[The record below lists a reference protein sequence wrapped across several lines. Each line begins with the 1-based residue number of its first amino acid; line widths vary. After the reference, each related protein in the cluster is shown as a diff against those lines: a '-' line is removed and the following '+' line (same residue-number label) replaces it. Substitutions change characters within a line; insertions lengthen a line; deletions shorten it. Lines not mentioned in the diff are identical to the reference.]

1 MNQRRAGAHAPR
13 SLAALLALVLPLTA
27 ATLLTG
33 PAEAAAEPATTDSST
48 AATGAPKSASEV
60 KAFDL
65 ARESGERVEII
76 NRRTETSETYAN
88 PDGSLTQK
96 QFTLPIWTRHDGLW
110 RKADDT
116 VIKREDGTIGPT
128 AAFGITFS
136 PGGDGPMVEM
146 DKEGKKLA
154 LGWPG
159 KLPEPVL
166 GENTALY
173 ASVLPDVDLK
183 LIAKVNGFA
192 QHLIVKTPQAAANP
206 ALKTIKLAVTTVGV
220 TLDDDASDQ
229 LLAKDASGRVVF
241 SAPKPEMWEQPEQAA
256 TDASSTEAPAPLAKS
271 AAKSLLLSGAPDP
284 APEPQ
289 EAPVAADVTANTLT
303 LTPDPTLLASAT
315 QFPLVIDPDF
325 VGGWREKWAVVY
337 SDTPNADYPNGSGWN
352 SSNPADEPRVG
363 YNGTGDTESFF
374 AMNTNG
380 LQGATIQ
387 DATFAVEQ
395 THSWGCDPAAAGY
408 TQLWNSKDITT
419 TPTWNT
425 RNNYWGYKIAE
436 GKFAHGNP
444 TYCPGVEGHDFKSAS
459 LTALVQESASKGWH
473 SLFFGLRVPYTGDVN
488 TFKRLRNNPVLQ
500 VKYNFLP
507 EVLSSEAFE
516 GFWAPGAD
524 GLKPVPCG
532 GVIGNSALAM
542 TATLRDR
549 DSGSVTAIFKVRDSA
564 GKDVSF
570 PDNWKP
576 VWTGKT
582 AFTEVKT
589 DILSNGTYS
598 WQVYALDEE
607 KTESYPPTP
616 WCSFTVDINGPRDP
630 VTVTRADGK
639 NLATTD
645 HYARTPL
652 RLRLENPATDLAGF
666 CWRMDLPI
674 PVSGTPC
681 EAANWVPLANGA
693 NEAVIEVVPVGR
705 PWSKLYIIAFDK
717 AGNWSPMD
725 GTKGVKILNTISGG
739 FVYPNGK
746 SPLDGVAVADLKGDL
761 NGDGHLDMLATGPD
775 GRLRFYSGNG
785 TGHVSGSIVGS
796 GGWEN
801 ALIAHGGDFMNFISP
816 TAAPDGYED
825 AIVRLGTDR
834 LYRYPGDG
842 QGSLSYAGRLTLE
855 APSRLGAEGWKRLR
869 QIIAPGDIDQRTD
882 GVHTKGNDLLAL
894 ECTDTGGTCSGNVA
908 LRIYPGNR
916 PGGVADPADPF
927 DLEANPT
934 TLAGPTGGW
943 GRMTVLGVGDQN
955 SDGIKDILARD
966 TLNNTLHLYRGK
978 MANGAYSL
986 DTGTGGQGDVYG
998 ASGWGDDTRP
1008 LLTTSGNAQGTVVNK
1023 TADDD
1028 GTPKPYKQFQVKAG
1042 DEPGDLWA
1050 TTPSNADYPVRYVD
1064 SAGNA
1069 QTASCPTGC
1078 LLFYPGGPSSN
1089 KSPLLVGTSGWSSS
1103 INGLF

>member
-1 MNQRRAGAHAPR
+1 MNHRRAGAHAPR
-13 SLAALLALVLPLTA
+13 SLAALLALALPLTA
-27 ATLLTG
+27 ATLLTE
-33 PAEAAAEPATTDSST
+33 PAAAAAEATVADSST
-48 AATGAPKSASEV
+48 AASGAPKSASEV
-60 KAFDL
+60 EAVEL
-65 ARESGERVEII
+65 ARKSGEQVEII
-76 NRRTETSETYAN
+76 DRRTETSETYAN

-96 QFTLPIWTRHDGLW
+96 QFTLPVWTRHDGLW
-110 RKADDT
+110 RKTDDT

-136 PGGDGPMVEM
+136 AGGDGPMVEM

-173 ASVLPDVDLK
+173 KSVLPDVDLK

-192 QHLIVKTPQAAANP
+192 QHLIIKTPEAATNP
-206 ALKTIKLAVTTVGV
+206 ALKTIKLAITSIGV

-229 LLAKDASGRVVF
+229 LLAKDAGGRVVF
-241 SAPKPEMWEQPEQAA
+241 SAPKPKMWEQPEPAA
-256 TDASSTEAPAPLAKS
+256 TEAPVPLAKS
-271 AAKSLLLSGAPDP
+271 AAPSLYLAEEPEP
-284 APEPQ
+284 APKG
-289 EAPVAADVTANTLT
+289 APVAADVTANTLT
-303 LTPDPTLLASAT
+303 LTPDSTLLASAT

-325 VGGWREKWAVVY
+325 DGGWREKWAVVY
-337 SDTPNADYPNGSGWN
+337 SATPNADYPNGSGWN

-363 YNGTGDTESFF
+363 YNGDGDTESFF

-408 TQLWNSKDITT
+408 TQLWTSKDIST

-425 RNNYWGYKIAE
+425 RNNYWGYKLDE

-444 TYCPGVEGHDFKSAS
+444 TYCPGVEGYDFKSAS

-500 VKYNFLP
+500 VTYNFLP
-507 EVLSSEAFE
+507 EVLSSGAFE
-516 GFWAPGAD
+516 GFWAAGAD
-524 GLKPVPCG
+524 GNKPVPCG
-532 GVIGNSALAM
+532 GSIGNSGLAM

-549 DSGSVTAIFKVRDSA
+549 DSGYVTAIFKVKNSA
-564 GKDVSF
+564 GGDVSF
-570 PDNWKP
+570 PSNYKT
-576 VWTGKT
+576 VWTGGT
-582 AFTEVKT
+582 AFATVDT
-589 DILSNGTYS
+589 DILSSGTYS

-607 KTESYPPTP
+607 NTKSYPPTP
-616 WCSFTVDINGPRDP
+616 WCSFTVDKTGPPLR
-630 VTVTRADGK
+630 VTVTREDK
-639 NLATTD
+639 KDLDTTD
-645 HYARTPL
+645 HKARTPL
-652 RLRLENPATDLAGF
+652 RLKLYNPATDLAGF
-666 CWRMDLPI
+666 CWRLDIPI
-674 PVSGTPC
+674 SISSTPC
-681 EAANWVPLANGA
+681 EGSNWVPLATGVK
-693 NEAVIEVVPVGR
+693 EAVIEVVPTGR
-705 PWSKLYIIAFDK
+705 PQSTLYIIAFDK
-717 AGNWSPMD
+717 AGNRSPTD
-725 GTKGVKILNTISGG
+725 GTKAVTTLKTVSGG

-746 SPLDGVAVADLKGDL
+746 SPLDGKAVRDLKGDL
-761 NGDGHLDMLATGPD
+761 NGDGHVDMLATAPD
-775 GRLRFYSGNG
+775 GRLRVYSGNG
-785 TGHVSGSIVGS
+785 TGHVTGSVIGS

-801 ALIAHGGDFMNFISP
+801 ALIAHGGDFMNFTSP

-842 QGSLSYAGRLTLE
+842 QGSLSYAGRVPVE
-855 APSRLGAEGWKRLR
+855 APSRLNAEGWGRLQ

-882 GVHTKGNDLLAL
+882 TGHAQGNDLLAL
-894 ECTDTGGTCSGNVA
+894 ECTYVSGACVNVA
-908 LRIYPGNR
+908 LRIYTGITIND
-916 PGGVADPADPF
+916 GGADQSKPF
-927 DLEANPT
+927 DLDNPA

-955 SDGIKDILARD
+955 NDGIKDILARD
-966 TLNNTLHLYRGK
+966 TLNNSLHLYRGK
-978 MANGAYSL
+978 MTNGVYSL
-986 DTGTGGQGDVYG
+986 ERGTDGQGDLYG
-998 ASGWGDDTRP
+998 SSGWGDDTRP
-1008 LLTTSGNAQGTVVNK
+1008 LLATSGNAQGVVVDK
-1023 TADDD
+1023 TANDD
-1028 GTPKPYKQFQVKAG
+1028 GSLIPYKQFQVKAG

-1064 SAGNA
+1064 SAGNS

-1078 LLFYPGGPSSN
+1078 LLFYPGGPSSS
-1089 KSPLLVGTSGWSSS
+1089 KSPLLVGSSGWSSS
-1103 INGLF
+1103 INGIF